1 MQYVLS
7 TAQILS
13 ATVKYVLMKK
23 KENLNFLFTPSS
35 APQFSKEKL
44 PEGTLDGKL
53 TLLRISNL
61 TSLPGVFPKIL
72 VRKIHL

>member
-23 KENLNFLFTPSS
+23 KENLNFLFT
-35 APQFSKEKL
+35 L
-44 PEGTLDGKL
+44 PP
-53 TLLRISNL
+53 LRN
-61 TSLPGVFPKIL
+61 SLKKNSQKG
-72 VRKIHL
+72 R